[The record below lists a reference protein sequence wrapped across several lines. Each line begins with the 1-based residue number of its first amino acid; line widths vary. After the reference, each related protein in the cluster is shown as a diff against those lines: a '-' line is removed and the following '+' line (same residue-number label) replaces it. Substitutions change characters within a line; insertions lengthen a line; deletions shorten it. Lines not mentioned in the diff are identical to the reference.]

1 MDWLGLVLEPERPG
15 RRPAA
20 GKPPAIAAGTIVQ
33 QYRPATAD
41 QWRLTASAA
50 RNSDFSRSWS
60 AIFSTSRWCSEPKK
74 VMPTP
79 VRPARPVRPTRC
91 T

>member
-20 GKPPAIAAGTIVQ
+20 GKPPASAAGTIVQ

-41 QWRLTASAA
+41 QWRL
-50 RNSDFSRSWS
+50 RDL
-60 AIFSTSRWCSEPKK
+60 SERCPELRLQPEL
-74 VMPTP
+74 VGDLLDVP
-79 VRPARPVRPTRC
+79 VVL
-91 T
+91 